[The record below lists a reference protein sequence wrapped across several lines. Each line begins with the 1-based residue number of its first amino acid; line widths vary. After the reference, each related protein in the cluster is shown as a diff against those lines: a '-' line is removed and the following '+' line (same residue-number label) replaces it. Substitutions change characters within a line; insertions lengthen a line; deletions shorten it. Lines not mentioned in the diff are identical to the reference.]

1 MAVSI
6 DPTARVADGA
16 RLADGA
22 EIGPFCTVGPHV
34 EIGAGTRLISHV
46 NVTGH
51 TVLGERNTVYPFA
64 SLGTP
69 PQSVKYGGG
78 PTRLV
83 VGSDNDIREGVTM
96 NTGTEGD
103 HGITRVGSGCFF
115 MVGSHVGHDCT
126 VGDHVTFAN
135 NAVLGG
141 HVQVGNN
148 VVFGGQAAVRQF
160 VRIGDGAMI
169 TGLSGVRAD
178 VIPFGLVH
186 GHFAEVVGL
195 NVVGMR
201 RRGLSKADIHKVHR
215 GFEALFF
222 GPGTFRERLEAVA
235 AELGDDPLIGQIIAF
250 IRGGSRPLTMG
261 AKRGAQRAEP

>member
-1 MAVSI
+1 MPTI
-6 DPTARVADGA
+6 DPSARVADGA
-16 RLADGA
+16 RLADDV
-22 EIGPFCTVGPHV
+22 EVGPFCTIGPNV
-34 EIGAGTRLISHV
+34 EIGAGTKLVSHV
-46 NVTGH
+46 AITGH
-51 TVLGERNTVYPFA
+51 TVIGERNVIHPFA

-69 PQSVKYGGG
+69 PQSTHYRGG

-96 NTGTEGD
+96 NTGTEDD
-103 HGITRVGSGCFF
+103 HGLTRVGSHCFF
-115 MVGSHVGHDCT
+115 MVGSHVGHDCV

-141 HVQVGNN
+141 HVQVGSF

-169 TGLSGVRAD
+169 VGLSGVRAD

-186 GHFAEVVGL
+186 GQSAELIGL
-195 NVVGMR
+195 NVVGMK
-201 RRGLSKADIHKVHR
+201 RRGLTRADIHKVHR

-222 GPGTFRERLEAVA
+222 GEGTFRERLDLVA
-235 AELGDDPLIGQIIAF
+235 ADLGDDPLIGQIVAF
-250 IRGGSRPLTMG
+250 IRSGTRPLTMG
-261 AKRGAQRAEP
+261 VKRAALRAAS